1 MSLPEAYAPLR
12 YAAGQISHDQWPALK
27 QAGLAAVINLRPD
40 NEQPGVDEAALVRA
54 AGLTF
59 HALPIASGDD
69 LDRVRVAHF
78 AELLQTHAGQPLLI
92 HCASANRVGA
102 LVALH
107 AAWHQ
112 GMAAEEA
119 IALGRRAGL
128 LGLEPC
134 VRELLAD
141 A

>member
-1 MSLPEAYAPLR
+1 M
-12 YAAGQISHDQWPALK
+12 
-27 QAGLAAVINLRPD
+27 
-40 NEQPGVDEAALVRA
+40 RA
-54 AGLTF
+54 AGLAY

-141 A
+141 AWALPAGPADML